1 MNETPE
7 GSVGTEERTREEEP
21 LTILHEQG
29 SQGRGFLLGLNAFG
43 DYSGSDPTAN
53 GNNGFNHSLVCLA
66 NVKVTHEPRIDLQIR
81 RTQEGHG
88 FQSVITSAATVH
100 RKAYSK
106 VRKSCTYRC
115 Q

>member
-53 GNNGFNHSLVCLA
+53 GNDGFNHFLVCLA
-66 NVKVTHEPRIDLQIR
+66 HVEVTHEPRIDLQIR
-81 RTQEGHG
+81 SYKEIHG
-88 FQSVITSAATVH
+88 FKIGLTRYQIVTA
-100 RKAYSK
+100 K
-106 VRKSCTYRC
+106 VNA
-115 Q
+115 